1 MPDALRNAVPTFDA
15 GGSWDAVDAA
25 VLDDGAAIVRGVI
38 SPELVAEL
46 NADID
51 DLLTERP
58 GIGLPATGSGLY
70 DSFLGHRTV
79 RLHCLAARFPSAV
92 HLLDDDAIYGWAER
106 LLAPVCAS
114 PLLNTGELIEIG
126 PGEPAQFPHRDTD
139 LWLPLPIGGDPY
151 MVNAIVALTPFTADN
166 GATHVTLGSH
176 RWERTRPLGG
186 DETLQAE
193 LEPGDAVLFRGD
205 ILHGGGANSTDAPRR
220 GISLSYCAGWLR
232 TVENH
237 QLNVP
242 PAIAA
247 GLPERVQALLAY
259 RSHDASAAGGGV
271 LGLYDNG
278 DPAAALM
285 GIGEA
290 R

>member
-1 MPDALRNAVPTFDA
+1 MSDALPTFDA

-25 VLDDGAAIVRGVI
+25 VLDTGAAIARAVVT
-38 SPELVAEL
+38 PELVDEL
-46 NADID
+46 NEDID
-51 DLLTERP
+51 ALLGERP

-70 DSFLGHRTV
+70 DSFLGHRTI
-79 RLHCLAARFPSAV
+79 RLHGLAARFPSAV
-92 HLLDDDAIYGWAER
+92 RLLDEDPIAEWAER

-139 LWLPLPIGGDPY
+139 LWLQLPIGGDPY

-166 GATHVTLGSH
+166 GATHVALGSH
-176 RWERTRPLGG
+176 RWERSRALGP
-186 DETLQAE
+186 DETIQAE

-205 ILHGGGANSTDAPRR
+205 ILHGGGANDSDDPRR

-247 GLPERVQALLAY
+247 ELPERVQALLAY

-271 LGLYDNG
+271 LGLFDNG
-278 DPAAALM
+278 DPAAALTPHHD
-285 GIGEA
+285 
-290 R
+290 RRVR